1 MADSRQGIRVQQ
13 ADGSWKI
20 VFRAAHESMGMKE
33 EVKQNTSV
41 AKPKNTDNDARNEKK
56 DEKFTDSGRF
66 YNPMFPAHVDI
77 FGRDLIGKTL
87 EFTLLNGE
95 ILNRKLTGYGQYD
108 VLIQSVETKEII
120 LMKSEILKIK
130 VQ

>member
-13 ADGSWKI
+13 ADGNWKI
-20 VFRAAHESMGMKE
+20 VFRAAHESMRMKE

-41 AKPKNTDNDARNEKK
+41 AKPKNTDNDGKNEKK
-56 DEKFTDSGRF
+56 HEKFTDSGRF
-66 YNPMFPAHVDI
+66 YNPMFPGHVDL

-95 ILNRKLTGYGQYD
+95 ILSGVLLGFGQYD
-108 VLIQSVETKEII
+108 ILLRSAENKEII
-120 LMKSEILKIK
+120 LMKSGILK
-130 VQ
+130 VEVE